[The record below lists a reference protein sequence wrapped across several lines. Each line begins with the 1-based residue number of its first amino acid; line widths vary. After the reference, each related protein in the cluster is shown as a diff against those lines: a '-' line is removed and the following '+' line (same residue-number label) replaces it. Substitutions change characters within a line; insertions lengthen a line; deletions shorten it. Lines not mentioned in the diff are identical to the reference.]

1 MAVPFVAIIAAISA
15 YSVYSQSQAQA
26 NMAQFQKRQSEL
38 QAKQLALQVQA
49 EKTQAAEDELQRQQQ
64 LREVMS
70 AQQAAFGSAGV
81 SGRSFEALQT
91 ADVGKVAR
99 ADRLG
104 KLFTSTRELGL
115 RTSIAQERAQAKQ
128 YGYAAGAARTSGLL
142 GAPLAGLTSYYGMR
156 GGTR

>member
-156 GGTR
+156 GGAR

>member
-38 QAKQLALQVQA
+38 QAKQLELQVQA
-49 EKTQAAEDELQRQQQ
+49 ERTQAAEDELQRQQQ

-115 RTSIAQERAQAKQ
+115 RTGIAQERAQARQ
-128 YGYAAGAARTSGLL
+128 YGYAARHAETSGLL
-142 GAPLAGLTSYYGMR
+142 GAPLAGLTSYYSMR
-156 GGTR
+156 GGR

>member
-38 QAKQLALQVQA
+38 QAKQLELQVQA

-115 RTSIAQERAQAKQ
+115 RTSIAQERAQARQ
-128 YGYAAGAARTSGLL
+128 YGYAAGQARTSGLL
-142 GAPLAGLTSYYGMR
+142 GAPLAGLSSYYGMR
-156 GGTR
+156 GGAR